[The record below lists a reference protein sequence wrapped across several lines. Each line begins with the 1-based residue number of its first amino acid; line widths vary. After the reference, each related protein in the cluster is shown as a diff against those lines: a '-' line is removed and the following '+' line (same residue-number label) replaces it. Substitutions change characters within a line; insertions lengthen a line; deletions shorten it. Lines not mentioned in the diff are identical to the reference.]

1 MASETK
7 AKKKQKRKKI
17 TKSQQNITD
26 SGKTQCYAPEK
37 NDKKYEIFT
46 NSEKKCN
53 NSYSHGSFEI
63 SKEI

>member
-7 AKKKQKRKKI
+7 AKKKQKRKKNDNKI
-17 TKSQQNITD
+17 LQI
-26 SGKTQCYAPEK
+26 AEK
-37 NDKKYEIFT
+37 LSVMPLKKMIKKYEIFT